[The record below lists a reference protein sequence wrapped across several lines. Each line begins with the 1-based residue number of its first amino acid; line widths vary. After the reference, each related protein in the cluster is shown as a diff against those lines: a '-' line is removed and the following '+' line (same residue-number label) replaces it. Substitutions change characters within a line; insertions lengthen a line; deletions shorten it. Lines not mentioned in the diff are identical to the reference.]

1 MFHQQKE
8 PFNDPAVRQAFSYAL
23 DREAWVKDVVQGLGY
38 PTLTWIPKGFPG
50 YQEGETRFGYNPE
63 KARQTLADAGY
74 TVENGQLK
82 KGDKTFEVTD
92 TFGDTPRNRTRNE
105 WLVAKWKEVL
115 GIDIKLDPVEPTAYT
130 ALTKDV
136 NTAPQMFILRWCADY
151 PDPQNWLSAYWK
163 TGAFGERIGFSNPE
177 MDKLMNQADAELDP
191 KKRMDLYQQAQ
202 DLLVGGGYVAFMWN
216 DVNAY
221 LVKPW
226 VQGVTATAMDADWP
240 GAIVPTSITIAD
252 H

>member
-1 MFHQQKE
+1 
-8 PFNDPAVRQAFSYAL
+8 
-23 DREAWVKDVVQGLGY
+23 
-38 PTLTWIPKGFPG
+38 
-50 YQEGETRFGYNPE
+50 
-63 KARQTLADAGY
+63 
-74 TVENGQLK
+74 
-82 KGDKTFEVTD
+82 
-92 TFGDTPRNRTRNE
+92 
-105 WLVAKWKEVL
+105 
-115 GIDIKLDPVEPTAYT
+115 
-130 ALTKDV
+130 
-136 NTAPQMFILRWCADY
+136 
-151 PDPQNWLSAYWK
+151 
-163 TGAFGERIGFSNPE
+163 
-177 MDKLMNQADAELDP
+177 MNQADAELDP